1 MKKIIFTIFGV
12 LIFCGLFAQE
22 IPQKISY
29 QGKLLESGVPVTGTK
44 SIVFTIDTWTETH
57 PNVQVT
63 DGLYSVTLGETT
75 PIPTS
80 IFDNTSSIN
89 LQISVAGTDLTPQ
102 TEILSVPYSYKAEK
116 SVDAEKIA
124 GNTVSTTA
132 PSTNQVLKWNG
143 TTWAPG
149 TDETGGLT
157 LPYSGTYSG
166 SSTAFQI
173 IHTGTGSTYDVADF
187 EINNPTN
194 SGYVLKVKSNG
205 LGDVIDV
212 DNDGTG
218 NAIWINN
225 STNSLEAIKI
235 INHSN
240 DEAIHISN
248 NGTGDAIKVFA
259 NGGYAGNFYGDVHVD
274 GNLDVSGNLSKGGG
288 SFKIDHPLDPENK
301 YLYHSFVESP
311 DMMNVYNGNIIT
323 DENGFAT
330 IQLPEYFEALNKDF
344 RYQLTCFGVFTQ
356 AIVYEKLNNN
366 SFTIKTEVPNVEVS
380 WQITGIRKDPYAE
393 QNRIQVEVEK
403 SEEEKGHYLHYKEYE
418 QPIEKS
424 IEAVKHPEILEELK
438 ENNKK

>member
-132 PSTNQVLKWNG
+132 PTSNQVLKWNG
-143 TTWAPG
+143 TSWEPQA
-149 TDETGGLT
+149 DDGLT
-157 LPYSGTYSG
+157 LPYSETYSG
-166 SSTAFQI
+166 GIDAFEI
-173 IHTGTGSTYDVADF
+173 INTNGVTSDVALFKID
-187 EINNPTN
+187 NPA
-194 SGYVLKVKSNG
+194 SNG
-205 LGDVIDV
+205 NALTLMTNGTNDALEIY
-212 DNDGTG
+212 NDGTDRAIYIEHEDNSIEDAIWLRNKSVGG
-218 NAIWINN
+218 NAIEIY
-225 STNSLEAIKI
+225 
-235 INHSN
+235 
-240 DEAIHISN
+240 
-248 NGTGDAIKVFA
+248 NGVDASDAIYVRNFSSA
-259 NGGYAGNFYGDVHVD
+259 NAALFNGNVEIN
-274 GNLDVSGNLSKGGG
+274 GNISKSSGT
-288 SFKIDHPLDPENK
+288 FKIDHPLDPANK

-311 DMMNVYNGNIIT
+311 DMMNVYNGNITT
-323 DENGFAT
+323 DANGIA
-330 IQLPEYFEALNKDF
+330 IVQLPEYFEALNKDF